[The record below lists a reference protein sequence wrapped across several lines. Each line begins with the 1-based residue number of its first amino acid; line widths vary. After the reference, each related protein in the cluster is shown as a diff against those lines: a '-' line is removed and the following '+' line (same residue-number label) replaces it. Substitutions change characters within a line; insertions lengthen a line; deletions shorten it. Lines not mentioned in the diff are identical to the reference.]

1 MIELV
6 MTRLMRRIGPALVPA
21 LLLCAALCAIAPPAA
36 AQPGPAPAAQPRN
49 PVCNRLESQLVMVDR
64 GTVDPARAE
73 QIRRLE
79 DSTNRQQ
86 QELDRLTAR
95 ARQMGCEGRGFFS
108 LFSGQPQQCGPVNN
122 QLQQLRAN
130 LDQALGDLENL
141 KGNSADREGQR
152 RTILSAL
159 AQNECGPQ
167 YRAYANRGG
176 GGFFENLFGGNGPGT
191 ILGGGGQPDFGGPPG
206 NTYRTLCVRTC
217 DGYYFPISY
226 SALPS
231 KFDEDAKI
239 CQAMCPASE
248 AVLYTH
254 RNPGEDVMQS
264 VSSAGR
270 PYSELPN
277 AFAYRKSFN
286 PSCS

>member
-1 MIELV
+1 MDDHHSCVHTSVNIGALHLV
-6 MTRLMRRIGPALVPA
+6 RPLFVGSMFCSVRALLHDFESAMATLLRRIGPALLTTVF
-21 LLLCAALCAIAPPAA
+21 LCTAYCLSAG
-36 AQPGPAPAAQPRN
+36 AQPGAPPGAAPAAQPRN
-49 PVCNRLESQLVMVDR
+49 PVCTRLESQLAMVDR
-64 GTVDPARAE
+64 GGVDPTRAE

-86 QELDRLTAR
+86 QEVDRLAAR

-130 LDQALGDLENL
+130 LDQALSELENVQ
-141 KGNSADREGQR
+141 GNSADREGQR
-152 RTILSAL
+152 RTILAAL
-159 AQNECGPQ
+159 GQNDCGAQ

-176 GGFFENLFGGNGPGT
+176 GGFFENLFGSGPGT
-191 ILGGGGQPDFGGPPG
+191 ILGSLPDFGGPPG

-231 KFDEDAKI
+231 RF
-239 CQAMCPASE
+239 
-248 AVLYTH
+248 
-254 RNPGEDVMQS
+254 
-264 VSSAGR
+264 
-270 PYSELPN
+270 
-277 AFAYRKSFN
+277 
-286 PSCS
+286 